1 MVLLFP
7 FVGPFK
13 GTHKKL
19 SFYHAFLDKKFAGF
33 RLYFVISESKLWQD
47 VRHSCQFR
55 SVGHEQHFH
64 GVNIQVI
71 FKLYQS
77 FVWPNL
83 VEMFCTQVTEI

>member
-7 FVGPFK
+7 IVGLFK

-19 SFYHAFLDKKFAGF
+19 PFYHVLLDQTFAGF
-33 RLYFVISESKLWQD
+33 RLYFFISESMLWQD
-47 VRHSCQFR
+47 VSPSSQFR

-64 GVNIQVI
+64 GVHIQLI
-71 FKLYQS
+71 FRLYQS

-83 VEMFCTQVTEI
+83 VDMFCTQVTEI